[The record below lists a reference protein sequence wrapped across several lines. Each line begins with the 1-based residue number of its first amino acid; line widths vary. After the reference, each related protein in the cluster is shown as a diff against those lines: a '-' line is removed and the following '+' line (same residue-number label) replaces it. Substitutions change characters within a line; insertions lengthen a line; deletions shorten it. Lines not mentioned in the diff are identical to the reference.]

1 MESVVQDDLSAPEVE
16 PQGQGVGCEL
26 ARQLGRGAGEQLP
39 RRRARAGQVAGQELF
54 EAVHGAGILWSSLD
68 EVVSSLHIIL
78 VEPEI
83 HWNTGNIGRTTLAAG
98 ADLHLVEPL
107 GFSLDDRYLLRA
119 GLDYWPR
126 VRLRVWPSWEAIENE
141 LPNLGEPFFFSSRAS
156 RSFWEVKFPDDVALV
171 FGRESVGLP
180 EALLARNARR
190 ALRIPMVES
199 NLRSINLSTTAGLA
213 MFEVVRQRSLADR

>member
-1 MESVVQDDLSAPEVE
+1 MST
-16 PQGQGVGCEL
+16 
-26 ARQLGRGAGEQLP
+26 
-39 RRRARAGQVAGQELF
+39 
-54 EAVHGAGILWSSLD
+54 ILCSLYS
-68 EVVSSLHIIL
+68 EVVPSLHVIL

-126 VRLRVWPSWEAIENE
+126 VRLHVWPGWDAIEKK
-141 LPNLGEPFFFSSRAS
+141 LPELGEPYFFTSHAQRTY
-156 RSFWEVKFPDDVALV
+156 WEVKYPDNVALV

-180 EALLARNARR
+180 QALLDRNAERCL
-190 ALRIPMVES
+190 AIPMVEPT
-199 NLRSINLSTTAGLA
+199 LRSVNLSTTAGLA
-213 MFEVVRQRSLADR
+213 MFEVVRQRTCAPG